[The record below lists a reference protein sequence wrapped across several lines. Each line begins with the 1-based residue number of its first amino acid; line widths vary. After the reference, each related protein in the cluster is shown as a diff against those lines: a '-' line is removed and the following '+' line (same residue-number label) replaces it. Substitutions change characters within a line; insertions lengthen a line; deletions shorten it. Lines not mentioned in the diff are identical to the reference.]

1 MNERDIFLAALEIT
15 DPNERRHWLDKTCGD
30 NVTLRAAVDALFT
43 SHEQAGS
50 FLGTPIVQPPTQTT
64 SLEQPPSHSEASI
77 DDQPTLQFAGYRTEE
92 NEVSADNDIP
102 RGYLSPSTKPD
113 SLGRLGHYEVL
124 AVLGKGAFGTVMKAF
139 DEKLHR
145 MVAIKVMSLE
155 LAATSPARKRFLREA
170 RASAAIRHENVVAS
184 FAVEEQPIPYLVM
197 EYIPGHTLADALVG
211 EGPLELNESLR
222 LGQQIAAG
230 LAAAH
235 SQGLI
240 HRDIKP
246 ANILLEEGPEWKVKI
261 TDFGLARTADDASVT
276 QSGTIA
282 GTPMYMSPEQAHSG
296 DIDHRSDLFS
306 LGSVLYQMVSGR
318 PPFRASSTLA
328 VLKRVADDMPRPIQE
343 IIPEVPD
350 WLVAIITKL
359 HAKNPDARFQSA
371 QEVADLLARCQSEL
385 QRTGTVTSVADII
398 GNQDSSRSNDLEPAK
413 PKRRYTTGLV
423 LIFVMFM
430 MLFPILFGKQISRTT
445 DRWLWGKTPTL
456 PATNRLAGIRLDGVD
471 DFVQVQVN
479 WDLPQFTIEAF
490 VTSDDEDSRGTLV
503 ELSNYGSGTKD
514 ERIGLFD
521 GVGEKGEILSFA
533 IVEGRQGSLNGYG
546 PRTPGVRE
554 HRAIVCDGEQ
564 LDYYINGVWQ
574 GERTIQ
580 PQDRLMWR
588 MRWLTIGC
596 KLGRTE
602 FFKGD
607 LDQLRVSKVARYQ
620 NNFSAVTSVSA
631 DDATLALY
639 NFDEG
644 QGEVAKDASGN
655 GNDAKIFGAT
665 WLNPIK

>member
-1 MNERDIFLAALEIT
+1 MNERDIFLAALEIA
-15 DPNERRHWLDKTCGD
+15 DANERRIWLDKACAE
-30 NVTLRAAVDALFT
+30 NVSLRAAVEELFA

-50 FLGTPIVQPPTQTT
+50 FLGRPLVQAPVPTTPREHASKIST
-64 SLEQPPSHSEASI
+64 SSI
-77 DDQPTLQFAGYRTEE
+77 DDQPTLHFAGQRTEE
-92 NEVSADNDIP
+92 DEDNVGNEIP
-102 RGYLSPSTKPD
+102 RGYLAPSSKPG

-124 AVLGKGAFGTVMKAF
+124 EVLGKGAFGTVMKAF

-184 FAVEEQPIPYLVM
+184 HAVEEQPIPYLVM
-197 EYIPGHTLADALVG
+197 EYIPGKTLADALAG
-211 EGPLELNESLR
+211 EGPLELVDSLR

-235 SQGLI
+235 SQGLV

-246 ANILLEEGPEWKVKI
+246 ANILLEAGHEWKVKI

-328 VLKRVADDMPRPIQE
+328 VLKRVAEDTPRPLQE

-350 WLVAIITKL
+350 WLVAIIAKL
-359 HAKNPDARFQSA
+359 HAKKPEARFQSA
-371 QEVADLLARCQSEL
+371 QEVADLLTRCHAEF
-385 QRTGTVTSVADII
+385 QRTGTVTSVAGFISDD
-398 GNQDSSRSNDLEPAK
+398 NSSRADDHKPTKPA
-413 PKRRYTTGLV
+413 RRYTTGIV
-423 LIFVMFM
+423 IIAM
-430 MLFPILFGKQISRTT
+430 MSMMMFPILFSKQISRSV
-445 DRWLWGKTPTL
+445 DSWLWGEIPTL
-456 PATNRLAGIRLDGVD
+456 PATDRLAGIRFDGVD
-471 DFVQVQVN
+471 DFVQVPVN

-490 VTSDDEDSRGTLV
+490 VTSMEEDSRGTLV
-503 ELSNYGSGTKD
+503 ELSNYGSGMKD

-521 GVGEKGEILSFA
+521 GVGAKGELLSFA
-533 IVEGRQGSLNGYG
+533 TVEGRQGSLNGYG

-574 GERTIQ
+574 GERSIQ
-580 PQDRLMWR
+580 PQDRLLWR

-602 FFKGD
+602 FFKGEV
-607 LDQLRVSKVARYQ
+607 DQLRVSKVARYR
-620 NNFSAVTSVSA
+620 NNFTAVPSVSD

-644 QGEVAKDASGN
+644 QGEVLKDASGN
-655 GNDAKIFGAT
+655 GNDAKISGAT
-665 WLNPIK
+665 WINPSK